1 MNENINNIIRSTTS
15 TTSIKVGALHRGGE
29 SRGSRGTLAIH
40 EEAGKEITKEQL
52 VSWDKKYL
60 WHPFTQMKDYVNE
73 NPLIIEN
80 GEGVILR
87 DVDGNE
93 YIDGISSMWC
103 NIHGHRRK
111 EIDDAINNQLSK
123 VAHTTLLGFSNVP
136 AITLAKRL
144 IEITPDGLTKVFYSD
159 NGSTAIE
166 VAVKMAFQYWQHK
179 GYKKKKN
186 FVALQ
191 YGYHGDTLGAVS
203 LGGMDIFHNIFKPLL
218 FNSTFAPAPF
228 CYRCPYDKVKSACS
242 FECLSDLED
251 ILSKDS
257 DSIAAMVMEP
267 LVQGAGGMIVHPKDY
282 LSSAKELCE
291 KYNVLFIADEI
302 MVGFGR
308 TGKMFASL
316 HEEVTP
322 DIMVLSKGINGGY
335 MPLAATLTT
344 EEIYDAFIGEYSEMK
359 TFFHG
364 HTYTGNPLACSAA
377 LASLN
382 IFEDDRVIEGLHP
395 KIKTLQKRLEGFRNL
410 NAVGDVRQ
418 CGLIAGIE
426 LVKNKETKEPYS
438 LDEKIGIRV
447 CYEARQ
453 RGLIIR
459 PLDNVIV
466 VMPPLSIDIYQLDRM
481 MDIIYKS
488 IEHVT

>member
-1 MNENINNIIRSTTS
+1 MNEDMNNIICSATNTTS
-15 TTSIKVGALHRGGE
+15 VKAGAVDVP
-29 SRGSRGTLAIH
+29 
-40 EEAGKEITKEQL
+40 EETDKEITKEQL
-52 VSWDKKYL
+52 ASWDKEYL
-60 WHPFTQMKDYVNE
+60 WHPFTQMKDYVNAD
-73 NPLIIEN
+73 PLIMEN

-111 EIDDAINNQLSK
+111 EIDDAINNQLNK
-123 VAHTTLLGFSNVP
+123 VAHTTLLGFSNIP
-136 AITLAKRL
+136 AIVLAKRL
-144 IEITPDGLTKVFYSD
+144 VEMTPAGLTKVFYSD

-166 VAVKMAFQYWQHK
+166 VAIKMAFQYWQHK

-203 LGGMDIFHNIFKPLL
+203 VGGMDEFHSIFEPLL
-218 FNSTFAPAPF
+218 FDSMFAPAPF
-228 CYRCPYDKVKSACS
+228 CYRCPCDKVKATCS

-251 ILSKDS
+251 IISKNS

-267 LVQGAGGMIVHPKDY
+267 FVQGAGGMIVHPKGY
-282 LSSAKELCE
+282 LSSAKELCK

-308 TGKMFASL
+308 TGKMFACQ
-316 HEEVTP
+316 HEDVTP
-322 DIMVLSKGINGGY
+322 DIMALSKGINGGY

-344 EEIYDAFIGEYSEMK
+344 EEIYNAFIGEHNEMK

-364 HTYTGNPLACSAA
+364 HTYTGNQLACSAA
-377 LASLN
+377 LANLD
-382 IFEDDRVIEGLHP
+382 IFENDRVIEGLHP
-395 KIKTLQKRLEGFRNL
+395 KIKTLQKRLEEFRNL
-410 NAVGDVRQ
+410 NAVGDIRQ

-459 PLDNVIV
+459 PLDNIIV
-466 VMPPLSIDIYQLDRM
+466 VIPPLSIDIYQLNKM
-481 MDIIYKS
+481 MDIIYES
-488 IEHVT
+488 IKFVTDGS

>member
-1 MNENINNIIRSTTS
+1 MNENMNNIICSAINKTS
-15 TTSIKVGALHRGGE
+15 VKI
-29 SRGSRGTLAIH
+29 GTLDSH
-40 EEAGKEITKEQL
+40 EEAGKEITKEHL
-52 VSWDKKYL
+52 ASWDKKYL
-60 WHPFTQMKDYVNE
+60 WHPFTQMKDYFNAD
-73 NPLIIEN
+73 PLIIDN

-87 DVDGNE
+87 DVGGNE

-111 EIDDAINNQLSK
+111 EIDDAIKNQLNK

-136 AITLAKRL
+136 AIMLAKRL
-144 IEITPDGLTKVFYSD
+144 VEITPAGLVKVFYSD

-203 LGGMDIFHNIFKPLL
+203 LGGINAFHSIFEPLL
-218 FNSTFAPAPF
+218 FNSIFAPAPF
-228 CYRCPYDKVKSACS
+228 CYRCPYDKVRSTCS

-251 ILSKDS
+251 ILSKNS
-257 DSIAAMVMEP
+257 DSIAATVIEP
-267 LVQGAGGMIVHPKDY
+267 LVQGAGGIIVHPKDY
-282 LSSAKELCE
+282 LFHARELCK
-291 KYNVLFIADEI
+291 KYNVLFIADEV

-308 TGKMFASL
+308 TGKMFACQ
-316 HEEVTP
+316 HEDVTP
-322 DIMVLSKGINGGY
+322 DIMALSKGINGGY

-344 EEIYDAFIGEYSEMK
+344 EEIYNEFIGEHSEMK

-364 HTYTGNPLACSAA
+364 HTYTGNQLACSAA
-377 LASLN
+377 LASLD
-382 IFEDDRVIEGLHP
+382 IFEHDRVIEGLHP
-395 KIKTLQKRLEGFRNL
+395 KIRTLQTRLEEFRNL
-410 NAVGDVRQ
+410 NAVGDIRQ

-426 LVKNKETKEPYS
+426 LVKNKETKEPHS

-459 PLDNVIV
+459 PLEDIIVI
-466 VMPPLSIDIYQLDRM
+466 MPPLNIDTCQLNNM
-481 MDIIYKS
+481 MDIIYES
-488 IEHVT
+488 IKLVTEG